1 MLKNKDVYY
10 INEVS
15 FEQVRTPKLTKP
27 EKKKIRVIKDL
38 LDGKFNGPVAA
49 RKLKIT
55 NRQIRNLKRQVIDNG
70 DYGVIHKNHFNK
82 PANTYDEE
90 IRTELAHLYRT
101 QYKGTNFTEFARI
114 MHNEY
119 GYTLS
124 RSTIYNILREKRIRS
139 PQRKRKKRKKKTTL

>member
-1 MLKNKDVYY
+1 MQSNKDVYV

-27 EKKKIRVIKDL
+27 EKKKIKVIRDL
-38 LDGKFNGPVAA
+38 LEGKFNGPVAA
-49 RKLKIT
+49 KKLKIT

-82 PANTYDEE
+82 PANTYDDD
-90 IRTELAHLYRT
+90 IRATLAQLYKSE
-101 QYKGTNFTEFARI
+101 YNGVNFTEFSRI
-114 MHNEY
+114 MQKEY

-124 RSTIYNILREKRIRS
+124 RSTIYNILREKRIKS
-139 PQRKRKKRKKKTTL
+139 PQRKRTKRKKKS